1 MERKKE
7 ESKHQTDFSCSEG
20 NRSGQ
25 TSVKSLRWKFPK
37 CECLLKITD
46 ETKRKACVKA
56 NYRTPPI
63 FFKQMLTNRVCS
75 SSAYF
80 PVQLCITTIKLQL
93 ITKWLRKTSNIYCRI
108 STASKLQ
115 NYKYKVKFHVC
126 ETHPNKAIMYLY
138 DFYSSSVL
146 NSLKRS
152 DEFQEFSC

>member
-56 NYRTPPI
+56 
-63 FFKQMLTNRVCS
+63 K
-75 SSAYF
+75 
-80 PVQLCITTIKLQL
+80 IT
-93 ITKWLRKTSNIYCRI
+93 
-108 STASKLQ
+108 
-115 NYKYKVKFHVC
+115 
-126 ETHPNKAIMYLY
+126 
-138 DFYSSSVL
+138 SSVL